1 MILGTVQ
8 AVDNT
13 NGLSILLD
21 SETEATT
28 KDYKY
33 LASYVPAVG
42 DRVLIEEISGTY
54 VIIGKVINEV
64 ANAGQAVHATSADRA
79 TTATT
84 ANRVN
89 NNYGSTAADIYFRTT
104 TASASTA
111 KLQYRYGTSGAWKD
125 V

>member
-1 MILGTVQ
+1 MILGKVQ

-42 DRVLIEEISGTY
+42 DRVLIEQISGTY
-54 VIIGKVINEV
+54 VIIGKIISTK
-64 ANAGQAVHATSADRA
+64 ANAGQAAHATSA
-79 TTATT
+79 TT
-84 ANRVN
+84 ANSVN
-89 NNYGSTAADIYFRTT
+89 NNYSSNAADIYFRTT

-111 KLQYRYGTSGAWKD
+111 TLQYRYGTSGAWKN

>member
-54 VIIGKVINEV
+54 VIIGKVISAV
-64 ANAGQAVHATSADRA
+64 SSSGQARTANSA

-84 ANRVN
+84 ANSVN
-89 NNYGSTAADIYFRTT
+89 NNYGSNAADIYFRTT

-111 KLQYRYGTSGAWKD
+111 TLQYRYGTSGAWKN

>member
-42 DRVLIEEISGTY
+42 DRVLIEQISGSY
-54 VIIGKVINEV
+54 VIIGKIISTK
-64 ANAGQAVHATSADRA
+64 ANAGQAAHATSA

-84 ANRVN
+84 ANSVN
-89 NNYGSTAADIYFRTT
+89 NNYGTNAADIYFRTT

-111 KLQYRYGTSGAWKD
+111 TLQYRYGTSGAWKN

>member
-42 DRVLIEEISGTY
+42 DRVLIEQISGTY
-54 VIIGKVINEV
+54 VIIGKVISAV
-64 ANAGQAVHATSADRA
+64 TNAGQAAHATSA

-89 NNYGSTAADIYFRTT
+89 NNYSSSAADIYFRTT

-111 KLQYRYGTSGAWKD
+111 TLQYRYGTSGAWKD

>member
-13 NGLSILLD
+13 SGLSILLD

-42 DRVLIEEISGTY
+42 DRVLIEQISGTY
-54 VIIGKVINEV
+54 VIIGKIISTK
-64 ANAGQAVHATSADRA
+64 ANAGQAAHATSA

-89 NNYGSTAADIYFRTT
+89 NNYSSTAADIYFRTT

-111 KLQYRYGTSGAWKD
+111 TLQYRYGTNGAWKD

>member
-13 NGLSILLD
+13 SGLSILLD

-42 DRVLIEEISGTY
+42 DRVLIEQISGTY
-54 VIIGKVINEV
+54 VIIGKIISTK
-64 ANAGQAVHATSADRA
+64 ANAGQAAHATSA

-84 ANRVN
+84 ANSVN
-89 NNYGSTAADIYFRTT
+89 NNYGSNAADIYFRTT

-111 KLQYRYGTSGAWKD
+111 TLQYRYGTSGAWKN

>member
-13 NGLSILLD
+13 SGLSILLD

-42 DRVLIEEISGTY
+42 DRVLIEQISGTY
-54 VIIGKVINEV
+54 VIIGKIISTK
-64 ANAGQAVHATSADRA
+64 ANAGQAAHATSA

-89 NNYGSTAADIYFRTT
+89 NNYSSTAADIYFRTT

-111 KLQYRYGTSGAWKD
+111 TLQYRYGNNGAWKD

>member
-42 DRVLIEEISGTY
+42 DRVLIEQISGSY
-54 VIIGKVINEV
+54 VIIGKIISTK
-64 ANAGQAVHATSADRA
+64 ANAGQAAHATSA

-84 ANRVN
+84 ANSVN
-89 NNYGSTAADIYFRTT
+89 NNYGSNAADIYFRTT

-111 KLQYRYGTSGAWKD
+111 TLQYRYGTSGAWKN

>member
-42 DRVLIEEISGTY
+42 DRVLIEQISGTY
-54 VIIGKVINEV
+54 VIIGKIISTK
-64 ANAGQAVHATSADRA
+64 ANAGQAAHATSA

-84 ANRVN
+84 ANSVN
-89 NNYGSTAADIYFRTT
+89 NNYGSNAADIYFRTT

-111 KLQYRYGTSGAWKD
+111 TLQYRYGTSGAWKN

>member
-42 DRVLIEEISGTY
+42 DRVLIEQISGTY
-54 VIIGKVINEV
+54 VIIGKIISTK
-64 ANAGQAVHATSADRA
+64 ANAGQAAHATSATTA

-89 NNYGSTAADIYFRTT
+89 NNYSSSAADIYFRTT

-111 KLQYRYGTSGAWKD
+111 TLQYRYGTSGAWKD

>member
-13 NGLSILLD
+13 SGLSILLD

-42 DRVLIEEISGTY
+42 DRVLIEQISGTY
-54 VIIGKVINEV
+54 VIIGKIISSK
-64 ANAGQAVHATSADRA
+64 ANAGQAAHATSA

-89 NNYGSTAADIYFRTT
+89 NNYSSTAADIYFRTT

-111 KLQYRYGTSGAWKD
+111 TLQYRYGNNGAWKD

>member
-13 NGLSILLD
+13 SGLSILLD
-21 SETEATT
+21 SETEATA

-42 DRVLIEEISGTY
+42 DRVLIEQISGTY
-54 VIIGKVINEV
+54 VIIGKIISTK
-64 ANAGQAVHATSADRA
+64 ANAGQAAHATSA

-84 ANRVN
+84 ANSVN
-89 NNYGSTAADIYFRTT
+89 NNYGSNAADIYFRTT

-111 KLQYRYGTSGAWKD
+111 TLQYRYGTSGAWKN

>member
-13 NGLSILLD
+13 NGLSILFD

-42 DRVLIEEISGTY
+42 DRVLIEQISGTY
-54 VIIGKVINEV
+54 VIIGKIISTK
-64 ANAGQAVHATSADRA
+64 ANAGQAAHATSA

-84 ANRVN
+84 ANSVN
-89 NNYGSTAADIYFRTT
+89 NNYGSNAADIYFRTT

-111 KLQYRYGTSGAWKD
+111 TLQYRYGTSGAWKN

>member
-13 NGLSILLD
+13 SGLSILLD

-42 DRVLIEEISGTY
+42 DRVLIEQISGTY
-54 VIIGKVINEV
+54 VIIGKIISSK
-64 ANAGQAVHATSADRA
+64 ANAGQASHATSA

-89 NNYGSTAADIYFRTT
+89 NNYSSTAADIYFRTT

-111 KLQYRYGTSGAWKD
+111 TLQYRYGNNGAWKD

>member
-42 DRVLIEEISGTY
+42 DRVLIEQISGSY
-54 VIIGKVINEV
+54 VIIGKIISTK
-64 ANAGQAVHATSADRA
+64 ANAGKAAHATSA

-84 ANRVN
+84 ANSVN
-89 NNYGSTAADIYFRTT
+89 NNYGSNAADIYFRTT

-111 KLQYRYGTSGAWKD
+111 TLQYRYGTSGAWKN

>member
-8 AVDNT
+8 AVNNT

-42 DRVLIEEISGTY
+42 DRVLIEQISGTY
-54 VIIGKVINEV
+54 VIIGKIISTK
-64 ANAGQAVHATSADRA
+64 ANAGQAAHATSA

-84 ANRVN
+84 ANSVN
-89 NNYGSTAADIYFRTT
+89 NNYGSNAADIYFRTT

-111 KLQYRYGTSGAWKD
+111 TLQYRYGPSGAWKN